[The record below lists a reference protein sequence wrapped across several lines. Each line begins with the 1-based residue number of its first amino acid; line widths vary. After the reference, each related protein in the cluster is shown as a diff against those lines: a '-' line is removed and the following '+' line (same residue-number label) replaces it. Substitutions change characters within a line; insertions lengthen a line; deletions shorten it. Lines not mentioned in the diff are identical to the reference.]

1 MTTKISFMPHVQ
13 NVSDGLAPILAI
25 DRKEAKPLHKQIYD
39 GYRSAIAERNLRAGQ
54 QIPSTRDLSRE
65 LKISRIPVLTA
76 YAQLL
81 AEGYF
86 ETRVGAGTFVCSSLP
101 DQPLPRGESNG
112 HGRAT
117 ASRAKSEME
126 AGARRISKRS
136 QLMPKH
142 EVEPWLRGVGAF
154 GLSQPAYD
162 QFPTQIWSSLVT
174 RHSRGKGA
182 HSLHYGG
189 PMGYEP
195 LREAICVYLRT
206 ARAVKCDPSQV
217 MIVSGSQQA
226 LEISSRVVLDPG
238 DAAWIEE
245 PGYWLTR
252 SVLKGAGA
260 KMVPVPVDEEGLNV
274 AAGFRMK
281 RKARAAFVTPSHQYP
296 LGVTMS
302 ASRRMHLL
310 DWAQRAGSWVIED
323 DYDSEYRF
331 ENMPIASLQG
341 LDSHARVIY
350 IGTFSKTLFP
360 SLRLGY
366 VVVPADLVERFVA
379 VRHALDLTP
388 PYLQQAVLNDFM
400 REGHFAR
407 HIRKMRALYHERR
420 TALVES
426 LEREFG
432 RDMEIWGAQAG
443 MHLVAELTGDREWDD
458 VALAGEVAKKK
469 VWLWPLSPAYI
480 GEKKRQ
486 GFILGFGNVAA
497 GEIAGAVKVMRSVVK
512 GR

>member
-1 MTTKISFMPHVQ
+1 MPQVQ

-39 GYRSAIAERNLRAGQ
+39 GYRAAIAVRSLRAGQ

-101 DQPLPRGESNG
+101 DQAARRETNGGGRG
-112 HGRAT
+112 A
-117 ASRAKSEME
+117 A
-126 AGARRISKRS
+126 AGAKASAGPRRVSKRA

-142 EVEPWLRGVGAF
+142 EIEPWLRGVGAL
-154 GLSQPAYD
+154 GRRQPAYD

-260 KMVPVPVDEEGLNV
+260 KMVPVPVDSEGLNV
-274 AAGFRMK
+274 AAGMK
-281 RKARAAFVTPSHQYP
+281 LRRKARAAFVTPSHQYP

-310 DWAQRAGSWVIED
+310 DWAQRAGAWVIED

-341 LDSHARVIY
+341 LDSHSRVIY

-366 VVVPADLVERFVA
+366 LVVPADLVERFVA

-407 HIRKMRALYHERR
+407 HIRKMRSLYHERR

-426 LEREFG
+426 LEKEFG
-432 RDMEIWGAQAG
+432 GELEIWGAQAG
-443 MHLVAELTGDREWDD
+443 MHLVAELPSEEREWND
-458 VALAGEVAKKK
+458 VELSAAAAAKKL
-469 VWLWPLSPAYI
+469 WLWPLSPAYI

-486 GFILGFGNVAA
+486 GFILGFGNVGAK
-497 GEIAGAVKVMRSVVK
+497 EIAGAVKVMRSVVK
-512 GR
+512 GAK

>member
-1 MTTKISFMPHVQ
+1 MPQVQ
-13 NVSDGLAPILAI
+13 NVSNGVAPVLAI

-39 GYRSAIAERNLRAGQ
+39 GYRAAIAVRSLRAGQ

-101 DQPLPRGESNG
+101 DQPARREANGAGRGRG
-112 HGRAT
+112 AT
-117 ASRAKSEME
+117 VAAKS
-126 AGARRISKRS
+126 GPRRVSKRS

-142 EVEPWLRGVGAF
+142 EIEPWLRGVGAF

-162 QFPTQIWSSLVT
+162 EFPTQIWSSIVT
-174 RHSRGKGA
+174 RHSRVKGA
-182 HSLHYGG
+182 TALHYGG
-189 PMGYEP
+189 PMGFEP

-206 ARAVKCDPSQV
+206 ARAVKCEPSQV

-226 LEISSRVVLDPG
+226 LEISSRVVLDRG

-252 SVLKGAGA
+252 SVLRGAGA
-260 KMVPVPVDEEGLNV
+260 KMVPVPVDAEGLNV
-274 AAGFRMK
+274 AAGMK
-281 RKARAAFVTPSHQYP
+281 LRKKARAAFVTPSHQYP
-296 LGVTMS
+296 LGVTMT

-310 DWAQRAGSWVIED
+310 DWAQRAGAWVIED

-341 LDSHARVIY
+341 LDSHSRVIY

-366 VVVPADLVERFVA
+366 LVVPKDLVERFVA

-426 LEREFG
+426 LEKEFG
-432 RDMEIWGAQAG
+432 GEMEIWGAQAG
-443 MHLVAELTGDREWDD
+443 MHLVAELPEDREWND
-458 VALAGEVAKKK
+458 VEIATAAAAKRL
-469 VWLWPLSPAYI
+469 WLWPLSPAYI

-486 GFILGFGNVAA
+486 GFILGFGNVEA
-497 GEIAGAVKVMRSVVK
+497 GEIGLAVKTMKSVVRGAK
-512 GR
+512 

>member
-1 MTTKISFMPHVQ
+1 MPQVQ
-13 NVSDGLAPILAI
+13 HVSDGLPPILAI
-25 DRKEAKPLHKQIYD
+25 DRREAKPLHKQIYD
-39 GYRSAIAERNLRAGQ
+39 GYRAAIAVRSLRAGQ

-101 DQPLPRGESNG
+101 DQPTRSEANG
-112 HGRAT
+112 GGRA
-117 ASRAKSEME
+117 ADAKS
-126 AGARRISKRS
+126 GPRRISKRS

-142 EVEPWLRGVGAF
+142 EIEPWLRGLGAF
-154 GLSQPAYD
+154 GLSQPAFD
-162 QFPTQIWSSLVT
+162 QFPAQIWTSLVT
-174 RHSRGKGA
+174 RHSRGKSA
-182 HSLHYGG
+182 QSLHYGG
-189 PMGYEP
+189 PMGFEP

-260 KMVPVPVDEEGLNV
+260 KMVPVPVDAEGLNV
-274 AAGFRMK
+274 AAGVKMR

-310 DWAQRAGSWVIED
+310 DWAQQAGSWVIED

-341 LDSHARVIY
+341 LDGHSRVIY

-366 VVVPADLVERFVA
+366 LVVPADLVERFTA

-407 HIRKMRALYHERR
+407 HVRKMRALYHERR

-426 LEREFG
+426 IEREFEG
-432 RDMEIWGAQAG
+432 EMEILGAQAG
-443 MHLVAELTGDREWDD
+443 MHLVAALPKEREWDD
-458 VALAGEVAKKK
+458 VAIATAAAAKK
-469 VWLWPLSPAYI
+469 VWVWPLSPAYV

-486 GFILGFGNVAA
+486 GFILGFGNVEA
-497 GEIAGAVKVMRSVVK
+497 GEIAGAVRVMRSVVR

>member
-1 MTTKISFMPHVQ
+1 MEK
-13 NVSDGLAPILAI
+13 VSSGVSPVLTV
-25 DRKEAKPLHKQIYD
+25 DRKAAKPLHKQIYE
-39 GYRSAIAERNLRAGQ
+39 GYRAAIAARSLRASQ
-54 QIPSTRDLSRE
+54 QIPSTRELANE

-86 ETRVGAGTFVCSSLP
+86 ESRVGAGTFVCSSLP
-101 DQPLPRGESNG
+101 DQHPHGESNG
-112 HGRAT
+112 NRA
-117 ASRAKSEME
+117 AQMRSGPRPV
-126 AGARRISKRS
+126 SKRA
-136 QLMPKH
+136 QQMPKH
-142 EVEPWLRGVGAF
+142 EIEPWIRGLGAF
-154 GLSQPAYD
+154 GLSQAAYD
-162 QFPTQIWSSLVT
+162 QFPTQIWSSIVT
-174 RHSRGKGA
+174 RHSRTKGPNA
-182 HSLHYGG
+182 LHYGG
-189 PMGYEP
+189 PMGFEP
-195 LREAICVYLRT
+195 LREAICIYLRT
-206 ARAVKCDPSQV
+206 ARAVKCEPQQV

-238 DAAWIEE
+238 NSAWIEE

-260 KMVPVPVDEEGLNV
+260 KMVPVPVDAEGLNV
-274 AAGFRMK
+274 AAGIKMR

-302 ASRRMHLL
+302 ASRRMQLL
-310 DWAQRAGSWVIED
+310 DWAQSAGAWIIED

-341 LDSHARVIY
+341 LDSHSRVIY

-366 VVVPADLVERFVA
+366 VVVPADLVERFTA

-426 LEREFG
+426 IDREFG
-432 RDMEIWGAQAG
+432 GEVEVLGAQAG
-443 MHLVAELTGDREWDD
+443 MHLVAALPEGRGWDD
-458 VALAGEVAKKK
+458 VGIAAAAAAKK

-480 GEKKRQ
+480 GEKKRK
-486 GFILGFGNVAA
+486 GFILGFGNVRVE
-497 GEIAGAVKVMRSVVK
+497 EIEGAVRVMRSVVR
-512 GR
+512 GQ

>member
-1 MTTKISFMPHVQ
+1 MAQIQ
-13 NVSDGLAPILAI
+13 QVSNGLSPILAI
-25 DRKEAKPLHKQIYD
+25 DRREAKPLHKQIYD
-39 GYRSAIAERNLRAGQ
+39 GYRAAIAVRSLRAGQ

-101 DQPLPRGESNG
+101 DQPARKEASGG
-112 HGRAT
+112 GRT
-117 ASRAKSEME
+117 AEAKS
-126 AGARRISKRS
+126 GPRRISKRS

-142 EVEPWLRGVGAF
+142 EVEPWFRGLGAF

-162 QFPTQIWSSLVT
+162 QFPTQIWSSLMT

-182 HSLHYGG
+182 HSMHYGG
-189 PMGYEP
+189 PMGFEP

-238 DAAWIEE
+238 NAVWTEE

-274 AAGFRMK
+274 AAGVK
-281 RKARAAFVTPSHQYP
+281 LGRKARAAFVTPSHQYP

-310 DWAQRAGSWVIED
+310 DWAQQAGSWVIED

-360 SLRLGY
+360 ALRLGY

-379 VRHALDLTP
+379 VRYALDLTAP
-388 PYLQQAVLNDFM
+388 FLQQAVLNDFM

-407 HIRKMRALYHERR
+407 HIRKMRVLYHERR

-426 LEREFG
+426 LEKEFDG
-432 RDMEIWGAQAG
+432 EMEIWGAQAG
-443 MHLVAELTGDREWDD
+443 MHLVAELPEGREWDD
-458 VALAGEVAKKK
+458 VAIATAAAAKK
-469 VWLWPLSPAYI
+469 VWVWPLSPAYL

-486 GFILGFGNVAA
+486 GFILGFGNVEAGQVAA
-497 GEIAGAVKVMRSVVK
+497 AVRVMRGVVREK
-512 GR
+512 MR

>member
-1 MTTKISFMPHVQ
+1 MAQTQK
-13 NVSDGLAPILAI
+13 VSNGLSPILAI

-39 GYRSAIAERNLRAGQ
+39 GYRAAIAVRSLRAGQ

-101 DQPLPRGESNG
+101 DQPSRGESNG
-112 HGRAT
+112 GGQA
-117 ASRAKSEME
+117 AKQAKPGE
-126 AGARRISKRS
+126 RRVSKRA
-136 QLMPKH
+136 QLTPKH
-142 EVEPWLRGVGAF
+142 EIEPWYRGQGAF
-154 GLSQPAYD
+154 GLGQPAYD
-162 QFPTQIWSSLVT
+162 EFPTQIWSSLVT
-174 RHSRGKGA
+174 RHSRVKGST
-182 HSLHYGG
+182 SLHYGG
-189 PMGYEP
+189 PMGHEP

-238 DAAWIEE
+238 DPAWIEE

-274 AAGFRMK
+274 AAGVRMR

-310 DWAQRAGSWVIED
+310 DWAQQAGAWVIED

-341 LDSHARVIY
+341 LDSHSRVIY

-366 VVVPADLVERFVA
+366 VVVPTDLVERFVA

-426 LEREFG
+426 LEKEFDG
-432 RDMEIWGAQAG
+432 EMEILGAQAG
-443 MHLVAELTGDREWDD
+443 MHLVAELPEEGSWND
-458 VALAGEVAKKK
+458 VELAAAAAKKR
-469 VWLWPLSPAYI
+469 VWLWPLSPAYV

-486 GFILGFGNVAA
+486 GFILGFGNVEA
-497 GEIAGAVKVMRSVVK
+497 GEIPAAVKAMKSVVNAGSKDVMR
-512 GR
+512 

>member
-1 MTTKISFMPHVQ
+1 MPVMAQIQ
-13 NVSDGLAPILAI
+13 NVSDGLSPILAI

-39 GYRSAIAERNLRAGQ
+39 GYRAAIAVRNLRAGQ

-101 DQPLPRGESNG
+101 DQMPRETNG
-112 HGRAT
+112 N
-117 ASRAKSEME
+117 
-126 AGARRISKRS
+126 GAARTKPGLRPISKRS

-142 EVEPWLRGVGAF
+142 EIQPWLRGLGAF

-162 QFPTQIWSSLVT
+162 EFPTQIWSSLVT
-174 RHSRGKGA
+174 RHSRTKMPNA
-182 HSLHYGG
+182 LHYGG
-189 PMGYEP
+189 PMGFEP

-206 ARAVKCDPSQV
+206 ARAVKCDPTQV

-238 DAAWIEE
+238 NSAWIEE

-252 SVLKGAGA
+252 SVLKGAGV
-260 KMVPVPVDEEGLNV
+260 KMVPIPVDAEGLNV
-274 AAGFRMK
+274 AAGIKLR

-310 DWAQRAGSWVIED
+310 DWAQSAGSWVIED

-341 LDSHARVIY
+341 LDSHSRVIY

-366 VVVPADLVERFVA
+366 LVVPPDLVERFTA
-379 VRHALDLTP
+379 VRHALDLTA

-407 HIRKMRALYHERR
+407 HIRKMRALYRQRR

-426 LEREFG
+426 IEKEFEG
-432 RDMEIWGAQAG
+432 EVEILGAQAG
-443 MHLVAELTGDREWDD
+443 MHLVAALPAGRNWND
-458 VALAGEVAKKK
+458 VEIAIAAATKRL
-469 VWLWPLSPAYI
+469 WLWPLSPAYV
-480 GEKKRQ
+480 EAKKRQ

-497 GEIAGAVKVMRSVVK
+497 EEIPAAVRVMRSVT
-512 GR
+512 RSR

>member
-1 MTTKISFMPHVQ
+1 MAQIQK
-13 NVSDGLAPILAI
+13 VSNGLSPILAI

-39 GYRSAIAERNLRAGQ
+39 GYRAAIAVRSLRAGQ

-101 DQPLPRGESNG
+101 DQPARKEANG
-112 HGRAT
+112 GGRKALET
-117 ASRAKSEME
+117 KS
-126 AGARRISKRS
+126 GPRRISKRS

-142 EVEPWLRGVGAF
+142 EVEPWLKGLGAF

-162 QFPTQIWSSLVT
+162 QFPVQVWSSLVT
-174 RHSRGKGA
+174 RHSRGKTA

-226 LEISSRVVLDPG
+226 LEISSRVLLDPG

-252 SVLKGAGA
+252 SVLKGASA

-274 AAGFRMK
+274 AAGVRMR

-310 DWAQRAGSWVIED
+310 DWAQDAGSWVIED

-360 SLRLGY
+360 ALRLGY
-366 VVVPADLVERFVA
+366 LVVPPDLVERFVA

-388 PYLQQAVLNDFM
+388 PFLQQAVLNDFM

-426 LEREFG
+426 LEREFEG
-432 RDMEIWGAQAG
+432 EMEIWGAQAG
-443 MHLVAELTGDREWDD
+443 MHLVAELPEDGDWND
-458 VALAGEVAKKK
+458 VELATEAAKKR

-486 GFILGFGNVAA
+486 GFILGFGNVDAA
-497 GEIAGAVKVMRSVVK
+497 EIGLAVKTMRSVVR

>member
-1 MTTKISFMPHVQ
+1 MPLAQ
-13 NVSDGLAPILAI
+13 RVSDGLSPILAI

-39 GYRSAIAERNLRAGQ
+39 GYRTAIAVRSLRAGQ

-101 DQPLPRGESNG
+101 DQPARGETNG
-112 HGRAT
+112 NGRGRVA
-117 ASRAKSEME
+117 AAKS
-126 AGARRISKRS
+126 GPRRISKRA

-142 EVEPWLRGVGAF
+142 VIDPWLRGVGAF

-174 RHSRGKGA
+174 RHSRVKGA
-182 HSLHYGG
+182 PALHYGG
-189 PMGYEP
+189 PMGFEP

-226 LEISSRVVLDPG
+226 LEISSRVVLDRG

-260 KMVPVPVDEEGLNV
+260 KMVPVPVDAEGLNV
-274 AAGFRMK
+274 AAGMK
-281 RKARAAFVTPSHQYP
+281 MRRKARAAFVTPSHQYP
-296 LGVTMS
+296 LGVTMT

-310 DWAQRAGSWVIED
+310 DWAQRADAWVIED

-341 LDSHARVIY
+341 LDSHSRVIY

-366 VVVPADLVERFVA
+366 LVVPTDLVERFVA

-407 HIRKMRALYHERR
+407 HIRKMRSLYHERR

-426 LEREFG
+426 LEKEFG
-432 RDMEIWGAQAG
+432 GEMEIWGAQAG
-443 MHLVAELTGDREWDD
+443 MHLVAELPEDQEWND
-458 VALAGEVAKKK
+458 VEIATAAAAKKL
-469 VWLWPLSPAYI
+469 WLWPLSPAYI
-480 GEKKRQ
+480 GEKKRR
-486 GFILGFGNVAA
+486 GFILGFGNVEA
-497 GEIAGAVKVMRSVVK
+497 GEIGAAVKVMRGVVS
-512 GR
+512 GARRR

>member
-1 MTTKISFMPHVQ
+1 M
-13 NVSDGLAPILAI
+13 G
-25 DRKEAKPLHKQIYD
+25 
-39 GYRSAIAERNLRAGQ
+39 
-54 QIPSTRDLSRE
+54 
-65 LKISRIPVLTA
+65 
-76 YAQLL
+76 
-81 AEGYF
+81 
-86 ETRVGAGTFVCSSLP
+86 
-101 DQPLPRGESNG
+101 
-112 HGRAT
+112 
-117 ASRAKSEME
+117 ME
-126 AGARRISKRS
+126 A
-136 QLMPKH
+136 
-142 EVEPWLRGVGAF
+142 
-154 GLSQPAYD
+154 
-162 QFPTQIWSSLVT
+162 
-174 RHSRGKGA
+174 
-182 HSLHYGG
+182 
-189 PMGYEP
+189 

-274 AAGFRMK
+274 ATGVRMK

-341 LDSHARVIY
+341 LDSHSRVIY

-366 VVVPADLVERFVA
+366 LVVPPDLVERFVA

-388 PYLQQAVLNDFM
+388 PFLQQAVLNDFM

-420 TALVES
+420 TALVVS

-432 RDMEIWGAQAG
+432 EEMEIWGAQAG
-443 MHLVAELTGDREWDD
+443 MHLVAELRSEDRDWDD
-458 VALAGEVAKKK
+458 VALATEAVKKK
-469 VWLWPLSPAYI
+469 LWLWPLSPAYI
-480 GEKKRQ
+480 GEKKRR
-486 GFILGFGNVAA
+486 GFILGFGNVEA
-497 GEIAGAVKVMRSVVK
+497 GEIAGAVKVMRSVVM

>member
-1 MTTKISFMPHVQ
+1 MAQIQ
-13 NVSDGLAPILAI
+13 QVSDGLSPILAI

-39 GYRSAIAERNLRAGQ
+39 GYRAAIAVRSLRAGQ

-101 DQPLPRGESNG
+101 DQPARRETNG
-112 HGRAT
+112 GGRA
-117 ASRAKSEME
+117 AMVKS
-126 AGARRISKRS
+126 GPRRISKRS

-142 EVEPWLRGVGAF
+142 EMEPWLRGVGAF

-162 QFPTQIWSSLVT
+162 QFPTQIWSSLMA
-174 RHSRGKGA
+174 RHSRPKTA
-182 HSLHYGG
+182 HALHYGG
-189 PMGYEP
+189 PMGFEP

-274 AAGFRMK
+274 AVGVRLR

-360 SLRLGY
+360 ALRLGY

-407 HIRKMRALYHERR
+407 HIRKMRVLYHERR

-426 LEREFG
+426 LEKEFDG
-432 RDMEIWGAQAG
+432 EMEIWGAQAG
-443 MHLVAELTGDREWDD
+443 MHLVAELPKDRDCND
-458 VALAGEVAKKK
+458 VAIATAAAAKK

-486 GFILGFGNVAA
+486 GFILGFGNVEA
-497 GEIAGAVKVMRSVVK
+497 GQIAEAVKVMRNVVRGAK
-512 GR
+512 

>member
-1 MTTKISFMPHVQ
+1 
-13 NVSDGLAPILAI
+13 
-25 DRKEAKPLHKQIYD
+25 
-39 GYRSAIAERNLRAGQ
+39 
-54 QIPSTRDLSRE
+54 
-65 LKISRIPVLTA
+65 
-76 YAQLL
+76 
-81 AEGYF
+81 
-86 ETRVGAGTFVCSSLP
+86 
-101 DQPLPRGESNG
+101 
-112 HGRAT
+112 
-117 ASRAKSEME
+117 
-126 AGARRISKRS
+126 
-136 QLMPKH
+136 MPKH
-142 EVEPWLRGVGAF
+142 EIAPWLRGIGAF

-162 QFPTQIWSSLVT
+162 EFPTQVWSSIVT
-174 RHSRGKGA
+174 RHSRIKGA
-182 HSLHYGG
+182 SALHYGG
-189 PMGYEP
+189 PMGFEP

-206 ARAVKCDPSQV
+206 ARAVKCEPSQV

-226 LEISSRVVLDPG
+226 LEISSRVVLDRG

-260 KMVPVPVDEEGLNV
+260 KMVPVPVDEEGLIV
-274 AAGFRMK
+274 AAGIKMR

-310 DWAQRAGSWVIED
+310 DWAQQAGSWVIED

-341 LDSHARVIY
+341 LDSHSRVIY

-388 PYLQQAVLNDFM
+388 PFLQQAVLNDFM

-426 LEREFG
+426 VEKEFG
-432 RDMEIWGAQAG
+432 GEMEIWGAQAG
-443 MHLVAELTGDREWDD
+443 MHLVAELPEDREWND
-458 VALAGEVAKKK
+458 VEIAKAAAAKRL
-469 VWLWPLSPAYI
+469 WLWPLSPAYI

-486 GFILGFGNVAA
+486 GFILGFGNVKVE
-497 GEIAGAVKVMRSVVK
+497 EIPLAVKVMRGVVREK
-512 GR
+512 MK

>member
-1 MTTKISFMPHVQ
+1 MTTKISFMPQVQ
-13 NVSDGLAPILAI
+13 NVSNGVAPVLAI

-39 GYRSAIAERNLRAGQ
+39 GYRAAIAVRSLRAGQ

-101 DQPLPRGESNG
+101 DQPARREANG
-112 HGRAT
+112 VGRT
-117 ASRAKSEME
+117 AQAKS
-126 AGARRISKRS
+126 GPRRVSKRA

-142 EVEPWLRGVGAF
+142 AIEPWMRGIGAF

-174 RHSRGKGA
+174 RYSRVKGA
-182 HSLHYGG
+182 ATALHYGG
-189 PMGYEP
+189 PMGLEP

-252 SVLKGAGA
+252 SVLRGAGA
-260 KMVPVPVDEEGLNV
+260 KMVPVPVDAEGLNV
-274 AAGFRMK
+274 AAGIKMR

-310 DWAQRAGSWVIED
+310 DWAQQAGSWVIED

-341 LDSHARVIY
+341 LDGHSRVIY

-360 SLRLGY
+360 ALRLGY
-366 VVVPADLVERFVA
+366 VVVPTDLVERFTA

-388 PYLQQAVLNDFM
+388 AYLPQAVLNDFM

-426 LEREFG
+426 IEKEFEG
-432 RDMEIWGAQAG
+432 EVEILGAQAG
-443 MHLVAELTGDREWDD
+443 MHLVAALPEDREWNDIEI
-458 VALAGEVAKKK
+458 ATAAAAAKR
-469 VWLWPLSPAYI
+469 VWLWPLSPAYL

-497 GEIAGAVKVMRSVVK
+497 EQIAGAVRVMRSVA
-512 GR
+512 RSR

>member
-1 MTTKISFMPHVQ
+1 MQGMAQVQ
-13 NVSDGLAPILAI
+13 NVSNGLAPVLAI

-39 GYRSAIAERNLRAGQ
+39 GYRAAIAVRSLRAGQ

-101 DQPLPRGESNG
+101 DQPARGESNG
-112 HGRAT
+112 GGRA
-117 ASRAKSEME
+117 AAVKS
-126 AGARRISKRS
+126 GPRPVSKRA

-142 EVEPWLRGVGAF
+142 EIEPWFRGLGAF

-162 QFPTQIWSSLVT
+162 QFPTQIWSSLLT
-174 RHSRGKGA
+174 RHSRVKGA
-182 HSLHYGG
+182 TALHYGG
-189 PMGYEP
+189 PMGFEP

-238 DAAWIEE
+238 DSAWIEE

-252 SVLKGAGA
+252 SVLRGAGA

-274 AAGFRMK
+274 AAGIKMR

-310 DWAQRAGSWVIED
+310 DWAQQAGSWVIED

-341 LDSHARVIY
+341 LDGHSRVIY

-360 SLRLGY
+360 ALRLGY
-366 VVVPADLVERFVA
+366 VVMPADLVERFTA

-388 PYLQQAVLNDFM
+388 AYMSQAVLNDFM

-426 LEREFG
+426 IEKEFEG
-432 RDMEIWGAQAG
+432 EVEILGAQAG
-443 MHLVAELTGDREWDD
+443 MHLVAELPEDREWNDIEI
-458 VALAGEVAKKK
+458 ATAAAAKK
-469 VWLWPLSPAYI
+469 VWLWPLSPAYV
-480 GEKKRQ
+480 GERKRQ
-486 GFILGFGNVAA
+486 GLILGFGNVAA
-497 GEIAGAVKVMRSVVK
+497 EEIAGAVRVVRSVTR

>member
-1 MTTKISFMPHVQ
+1 MAQIQ
-13 NVSDGLAPILAI
+13 QVSNGLSPILAI
-25 DRKEAKPLHKQIYD
+25 DRNEAKPLHKQIYD
-39 GYRSAIAERNLRAGQ
+39 GYRAAIAARSLRAGQ
-54 QIPSTRDLSRE
+54 QIPSTRDLSRD

-101 DQPLPRGESNG
+101 DQPARGEANG
-112 HGRAT
+112 KGRT
-117 ASRAKSEME
+117 GEAKS
-126 AGARRISKRS
+126 GPRPISKRS

-142 EVEPWLRGVGAF
+142 EIEPWFRGLGAF

-162 QFPTQIWSSLVT
+162 QFPTQIWSSLMA
-174 RHSRGKGA
+174 RHSRGKSA
-182 HSLHYGG
+182 HALHYGG

-206 ARAVKCDPSQV
+206 ARAVKCDPAQV

-226 LEISSRVVLDPG
+226 LEISSRVLLDPG

-252 SVLKGAGA
+252 SVLKGAGT

-274 AAGFRMK
+274 GAGVKLRT
-281 RKARAAFVTPSHQYP
+281 KARAAFVTPSHQYP

-310 DWAQRAGSWVIED
+310 DWAQRAGTWVIED

-341 LDSHARVIY
+341 LDSNSRVIY

-360 SLRLGY
+360 ALRLGY
-366 VVVPADLVERFVA
+366 VVVPEDLVERFVA
-379 VRHALDLTP
+379 VRYALDLTP

-407 HIRKMRALYHERR
+407 HIRKMRVLYHERR

-426 LEREFG
+426 LEKEFDG
-432 RDMEIWGAQAG
+432 ELEIWGAQAG
-443 MHLVAELTGDREWDD
+443 MHLVAELPENRDWDD
-458 VALAGEVAKKK
+458 VAIATAAAAKKI
-469 VWLWPLSPAYI
+469 WLWPLSPAYI
-480 GEKKRQ
+480 GERKRQ
-486 GFILGFGNVAA
+486 GFILGFGNVEA
-497 GEIAGAVKVMRSVVK
+497 GQIPGAVKVMRSVVRGAK
-512 GR
+512 

>member
-13 NVSDGLAPILAI
+13 NVSNGVAPILAI

-39 GYRSAIAERNLRAGQ
+39 GYRAAIAVRSLRAGQ

-101 DQPLPRGESNG
+101 DQPAWGESNG
-112 HGRAT
+112 GGRNKA
-117 ASRAKSEME
+117 AAQS
-126 AGARRISKRS
+126 GPRRISKRA

-142 EVEPWLRGVGAF
+142 EIDPWVRGIGAF
-154 GLSQPAYD
+154 GLSQPAFD
-162 QFPTQIWSSLVT
+162 QFPVQIWASLVT

-182 HSLHYGG
+182 NSLHYGG

-206 ARAVKCDPSQV
+206 ARAVKCEPSQV

-252 SVLKGAGA
+252 SVLKGAQA
-260 KMVPVPVDEEGLNV
+260 KMVPVPVDAEGLNV
-274 AAGFRMK
+274 AAGIKMR

-310 DWAQRAGSWVIED
+310 DWAQQAGSWVIED

-341 LDSHARVIY
+341 LDGHSRVIY

-360 SLRLGY
+360 ALRLGY

-379 VRHALDLTP
+379 VRYALDLTP
-388 PYLQQAVLNDFM
+388 PYLPQAVLNDFM

-426 LEREFG
+426 IEKEFEG
-432 RDMEIWGAQAG
+432 EVEILGAQAG
-443 MHLVAELTGDREWDD
+443 MHLVAALPEDREWNDIEIATA
-458 VALAGEVAKKK
+458 VAAKK
-469 VWLWPLSPAYI
+469 VWMWPLSPAYV

-486 GFILGFGNVAA
+486 GFILGFGNVTAE
-497 GEIAGAVKVMRSVVK
+497 EIPGAVRVIRSVAR

>member
-1 MTTKISFMPHVQ
+1 MAQIQ
-13 NVSDGLAPILAI
+13 QVSNGLSPILAI
-25 DRKEAKPLHKQIYD
+25 DRREAKPLHKQIYD
-39 GYRSAIAERNLRAGQ
+39 GYRAAIAVRSLRAGQ

-101 DQPLPRGESNG
+101 DQPARKEANG
-112 HGRAT
+112 GGRT
-117 ASRAKSEME
+117 AEAKS
-126 AGARRISKRS
+126 GPRRISKRS

-142 EVEPWLRGVGAF
+142 EIEPWFRGLGAF

-162 QFPTQIWSSLVT
+162 QFPTQIWSSLMT

-182 HSLHYGG
+182 HSMHYGG
-189 PMGYEP
+189 PMGFEP

-238 DAAWIEE
+238 DAVWTEE

-274 AAGFRMK
+274 AAGIKMR

-360 SLRLGY
+360 ALRLGY
-366 VVVPADLVERFVA
+366 VVVPAD
-379 VRHALDLTP
+379 
-388 PYLQQAVLNDFM
+388 
-400 REGHFAR
+400 
-407 HIRKMRALYHERR
+407 
-420 TALVES
+420 
-426 LEREFG
+426 
-432 RDMEIWGAQAG
+432 
-443 MHLVAELTGDREWDD
+443 
-458 VALAGEVAKKK
+458 
-469 VWLWPLSPAYI
+469 
-480 GEKKRQ
+480 
-486 GFILGFGNVAA
+486 
-497 GEIAGAVKVMRSVVK
+497 
-512 GR
+512 

>member
-1 MTTKISFMPHVQ
+1 MQGMALAQSEK
-13 NVSDGLAPILAI
+13 VSDGLSPILAI

-39 GYRSAIAERNLRAGQ
+39 GYRAAIAVRSLRAGQ

-101 DQPLPRGESNG
+101 DQTPPRGDGNG
-112 HGRAT
+112 HGRGT
-117 ASRAKSEME
+117 AARAKSGAEVG

-142 EVEPWLRGVGAF
+142 EIEPWLRGVGAF

-162 QFPTQIWSSLVT
+162 HFPTQIWSSLVT

-260 KMVPVPVDEEGLNV
+260 KMVPVPVDKEGLNV
-274 AAGFRMK
+274 AAGVRMK

-341 LDSHARVIY
+341 LDSHSRVIY

-366 VVVPADLVERFVA
+366 LVVPADLVERFVA

-400 REGHFAR
+400 REGHYAR

-426 LEREFG
+426 LEKEFG
-432 RDMEIWGAQAG
+432 GEMEIWGAQAG
-443 MHLVAELTGDREWDD
+443 MHLVAELPEKREWDD
-458 VALAGEVAKKK
+458 AEIAREAAKRKL
-469 VWLWPLSPAYI
+469 WLWPLSPAYI

-486 GFILGFGNVAA
+486 GFILGFGNVGAS
-497 GEIAGAVKVMRSVVK
+497 EIPAAVKVMKSVV
-512 GR
+512 RS

>member
-1 MTTKISFMPHVQ
+1 
-13 NVSDGLAPILAI
+13 
-25 DRKEAKPLHKQIYD
+25 
-39 GYRSAIAERNLRAGQ
+39 
-54 QIPSTRDLSRE
+54 
-65 LKISRIPVLTA
+65 
-76 YAQLL
+76 
-81 AEGYF
+81 
-86 ETRVGAGTFVCSSLP
+86 
-101 DQPLPRGESNG
+101 
-112 HGRAT
+112 
-117 ASRAKSEME
+117 
-126 AGARRISKRS
+126 
-136 QLMPKH
+136 
-142 EVEPWLRGVGAF
+142 
-154 GLSQPAYD
+154 
-162 QFPTQIWSSLVT
+162 
-174 RHSRGKGA
+174 
-182 HSLHYGG
+182 
-189 PMGYEP
+189 MGFEP

-226 LEISSRVVLDPG
+226 LEISSRVVLDRG

-252 SVLKGAGA
+252 SVLRGAGA

-274 AAGFRMK
+274 AAGMK
-281 RKARAAFVTPSHQYP
+281 MRRKARAAFVTPSHQYP

-310 DWAQRAGSWVIED
+310 DWAQRAGAWVIED

-341 LDSHARVIY
+341 LDSHSRVIY

-366 VVVPADLVERFVA
+366 LVVPKDLVERFVA

-426 LEREFG
+426 LEKEFG
-432 RDMEIWGAQAG
+432 GEMEIWGAQAG
-443 MHLVAELTGDREWDD
+443 MHLVAELPEDREWND
-458 VALAGEVAKKK
+458 VEIATAAAAKK
-469 VWLWPLSPAYI
+469 VVAVAVVAGVYR
-480 GEKKRQ
+480 GEEEA
-486 GFILGFGNVAA
+486 GIYFGIWECGGGGDSGG
-497 GEIAGAVKVMRSVVK
+497 GEGDEERGEGAK
-512 GR
+512 